1 VADLQALHALIAD
14 SRRARYPVT
23 KGPSEQASAP
33 RDVLRV
39 GLLEGFCADVVHDEV
54 TATVLRTAR
63 AFEGLGVLVEPR
75 DGRGIED
82 ARRVWM
88 DVCTPEFAD
97 AHPLLK
103 DPGRRRLGSAQVVE
117 WLERGERVTS
127 NEREVAARHREEIRR
142 WYLDRLEGLDAV
154 LIPTTPYP
162 APGADQKIVRLGERR
177 TVDVSRVGPGYIT
190 SSVNLA
196 GLPALNLPAGRS
208 SEGMPIGVSLIAAV
222 DGEAT
227 LFRLATL
234 WEEGTGYRP
243 ERPPPRTA

>member
-1 VADLQALHALIAD
+1 
-14 SRRARYPVT
+14 
-23 KGPSEQASAP
+23 
-33 RDVLRV
+33 
-39 GLLEGFCADVVHDEV
+39 
-54 TATVLRTAR
+54 
-63 AFEGLGVLVEPR
+63 
-75 DGRGIED
+75 
-82 ARRVWM
+82 
-88 DVCTPEFAD
+88 
-97 AHPLLK
+97 
-103 DPGRRRLGSAQVVE
+103 
-117 WLERGERVTS
+117 
-127 NEREVAARHREEIRR
+127 
-142 WYLDRLEGLDAV
+142 V